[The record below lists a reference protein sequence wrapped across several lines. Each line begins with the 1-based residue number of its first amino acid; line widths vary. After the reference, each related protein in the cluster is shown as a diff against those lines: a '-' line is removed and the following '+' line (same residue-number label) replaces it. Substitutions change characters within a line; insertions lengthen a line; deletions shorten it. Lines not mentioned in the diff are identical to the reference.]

1 MSPELGDEAG
11 QVEAH
16 ELQARIAPPIHV
28 DILHHVFVAAVR
40 KDCETGL
47 GAIQSLQQK
56 THAVSIAVSL
66 RCGAARHDD
75 ELLRAEC
82 GT

>member
-16 ELQARIAPPIHV
+16 KLQRLVPH
-28 DILHHVFVAAVR
+28 ILHHVFVAAVR
-40 KDCETGL
+40 KDGETGL